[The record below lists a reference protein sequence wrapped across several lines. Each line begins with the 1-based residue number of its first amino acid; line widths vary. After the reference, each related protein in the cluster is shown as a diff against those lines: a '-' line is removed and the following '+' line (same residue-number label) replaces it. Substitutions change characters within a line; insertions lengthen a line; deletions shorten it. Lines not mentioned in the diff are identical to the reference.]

1 MEKELSLGKAL
12 LIVGLSLFL
21 IIGAGLFVG
30 YRFFW
35 NQYEQLT
42 VDDVQFKAAQELV
55 KKDPK
60 DPKNRLALGYQ
71 YLRRGEKEKALKEYQ
86 EAQKLAKP
94 DDLAVL
100 FNLGLAYKEIGKKE
114 DAIKHFEKVVQKN
127 KWHFLAQYNLALLYA
142 EKKEYDKS
150 LQAFE
155 IALRLESGAADVL
168 TSRARVY
175 REMGEMAKARADVE
189 KALKFV
195 PDYQEAL
202 QLKQELE
209 KQQ

>member
-12 LIVGLSLFL
+12 LILALSLVL
-21 IIGAGLFVG
+21 IVSAGLFVG
-30 YRFFW
+30 YKFFW
-35 NQYEQLT
+35 NQYEQVT
-42 VDDVQFKAAQELV
+42 VDDIQLKAAMDVV

-60 DPKNRLALGYQ
+60 DPRGHLALGYQ
-71 YLRRGEKEKALKEYQ
+71 YLRRGEKDKALREYQ

-94 DDLAVL
+94 DDLSVL
-100 FNLGLAYKEIGKKE
+100 FNLGLAYKEIGKKDE
-114 DAIKHFEKVVQKN
+114 AISYLEKVVKKN

-142 EKKEYDKS
+142 DKKEYEKS
-150 LQAFE
+150 LKAFE

-168 TSRARVY
+168 VSRARVY
-175 REMGEMAKARADVE
+175 KDMGEIAKARADVE

-202 QLKQELE
+202 QLKQELA